1 LNADSSFSSPWISLE
16 IDHASSI
23 GKPIY
28 SLNFTNDSD
37 IFKQVK
43 YYINNGIEI
52 DDSEVNKIR
61 T

>member
-1 LNADSSFSSPWISLE
+1 VNTDNSFTSPWISLE
-16 IDHASSI
+16 IEHALLV

-28 SLNFTNDSD
+28 SLNFTNDSN

-43 YYINNGIEI
+43 YYINNGIKI
-52 DDSEVNKIR
+52 DDAEVNKIR